1 MTDRDGS
8 TSTRPSGDSGT
19 NGWDKSLRT
28 FSVSLVAVISLAGI
42 LGLLGVRSTTA
53 TASADGLRLEVTYAS
68 ITRAGLATPLD
79 LRVTT
84 EDGSPLP
91 ATVTTRIGSAYLAM
105 FDENGLAPQPVS
117 TFQSDEWTWWTFEV
131 AEGASL
137 LEVSLD
143 ARLEPG
149 VQWGQGSTAAVEIA
163 DREIVAVEFDTWVMP

>member
-1 MTDRDGS
+1 
-8 TSTRPSGDSGT
+8 
-19 NGWDKSLRT
+19 
-28 FSVSLVAVISLAGI
+28 
-42 LGLLGVRSTTA
+42 
-53 TASADGLRLEVTYAS
+53 
-68 ITRAGLATPLD
+68 
-79 LRVTT
+79 
-84 EDGSPLP
+84 
-91 ATVTTRIGSAYLAM
+91 M

>member
-1 MTDRDGS
+1 M
-8 TSTRPSGDSGT
+8 STRPSDDSGT
-19 NGWDKSLRT
+19 SRWDECLRIASISLM
-28 FSVSLVAVISLAGI
+28 AVIFLAG
-42 LGLLGVRSTTA
+42 LVGFLGVRSATA
-53 TASADGLRLEVTYAS
+53 TASGDGLSVEVTYAA
-68 ITRAGLATPLD
+68 ITRAGLATPFD

-131 AEGASL
+131 AQGASL

-163 DREIVAVEFDTWVMP
+163 DQEIVAVEFDTWVMP